1 MPELGHLIEHW
12 GYVAICVFVILGN
25 LGLPVPEE
33 SILVL
38 AGYLV
43 WQGALR
49 LPLVLLVGILSA
61 IAGDNLGYWIG
72 RRYGQAAIARY
83 GRWVLLTP
91 ARLDATRRFVTRYGA
106 FGVFAARFIAGLRF
120 LAGPVAGSTGLPP
133 LAFVAANALGAVVYV
148 PTMVAAGYGVAY
160 GLGDYLKG
168 FERIMGKVEHVVL
181 IGAIIGTLAFLGWR
195 ALRAARDR
203 RDA

>member
-1 MPELGHLIEHW
+1 
-12 GYVAICVFVILGN
+12 
-25 LGLPVPEE
+25 
-33 SILVL
+33 
-38 AGYLV
+38 
-43 WQGALR
+43 
-49 LPLVLLVGILSA
+49 
-61 IAGDNLGYWIG
+61 
-72 RRYGQAAIARY
+72 
-83 GRWVLLTP
+83 
-91 ARLDATRRFVTRYGA
+91 
-106 FGVFAARFIAGLRF
+106 
-120 LAGPVAGSTGLPP
+120 
-133 LAFVAANALGAVVYV
+133 V